1 MIPER
6 SGDDNRPAA
15 GLAVCRQSG
24 MLSTVSKAT
33 LYLDDD
39 LHRALRLKAAETHES
54 MSGLVNEALRVLLAE
69 DLEDIS
75 DWQQRRSE
83 RAVTYEEFLKQL
95 AADGTI

>member
-1 MIPER
+1 MPI
-6 SGDDNRPAA
+6 D
-15 GLAVCRQSG
+15 GLLLKRYAVG
-24 MLSTVSKAT
+24 VSKAT

-83 RAVTYEEFLKQL
+83 RAVTYEKFLKQL